1 MTRAKD
7 NGCTFTWERPMKITQ
22 RSFLRSLFV
31 ALFGLLMGAA
41 WSTDVRAA
49 DKVTYQLGWI
59 PTGEY
64 APYFAGLQKGFY
76 AEEGID
82 LSINRGFGSG
92 DTVKKTV
99 GGGATFGEADI
110 SALMLARVRENLP
123 VKCVM
128 LEYDLAPHSI
138 FVLESSGIRKITDLA
153 GKRVATSPGNSHQ
166 IYFPL
171 LAKLNGLDPT
181 SVTWVNMDPAAWAS
195 LLLAGKIDATPVFAT
210 HEYWQ
215 DKQAVKMGK
224 KIRVIPYAESGFQI
238 YSYCILAR
246 EDFIAANPNLVRRF
260 LKATK
265 RSFEWTRANMEEAA
279 KLHVKSNPTTDAD
292 DVLGSL
298 RIFLPK
304 YATQPAN
311 FGNVDIGR
319 LKRTYSAVAEAQNL
333 DPNVDPAGFLD
344 LRFLPK

>member
-1 MTRAKD
+1 M
-7 NGCTFTWERPMKITQ
+7 
-22 RSFLRSLFV
+22 
-31 ALFGLLMGAA
+31 ALMAA
-41 WSTDVRAA
+41 SAWTLAATAAQAA
-49 DKVTYQLGWI
+49 DKVLLQLGWI

-64 APYFAGLQKGFY
+64 APYFAGVENGFY
-76 AEEGID
+76 ADEGID

-92 DTVKKTV
+92 DTVKKTA

-110 SALMLARVRENLP
+110 SAVMLAKVRENLP

-138 FVLESSGIRKITDLA
+138 FVLEDSGIDEITDLA
-153 GKRVATSPGNSHQ
+153 GKRIATSPGNSHQ

-171 LAKLNGLDPT
+171 LAELNGLDPE

-195 LLLAGKIDATPVFAT
+195 LLLNRDVDATPVFAT

-215 DKQAVKMGK
+215 NKQAAKVGK
-224 KIRVIPYAESGFQI
+224 KIKVLPFAESGFQI

-246 EDFIAANPNLVRRF
+246 EDFIAGNEDLVRRF

-279 KLHVKSNPTTDAD
+279 QLHANANPATDAD

-298 RIFLPK
+298 RIFLPT
-304 YATQPAN
+304 YATQPEN
-311 FGNVDIGR
+311 FGDVDMEQ
-319 LKRTYSAVAEAQNL
+319 LQRTYDAVARAQDL
-333 DPNVDPAGFLD
+333 DPTFDPASIID
-344 LRFLPK
+344 LRFLPE